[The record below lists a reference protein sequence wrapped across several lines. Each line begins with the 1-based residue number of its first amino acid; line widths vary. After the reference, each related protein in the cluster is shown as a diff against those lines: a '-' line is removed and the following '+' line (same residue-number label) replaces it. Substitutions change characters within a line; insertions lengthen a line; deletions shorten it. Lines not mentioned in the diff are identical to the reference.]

1 MFLVTY
7 AIMFIITGTDIIQYY
22 QERGDSDRGLAMG
35 SMAII
40 SGILMGADFIS
51 AFIQIVK

>member
-1 MFLVTY
+1 MFLATY
-7 AIMFIITGTDIIQYY
+7 AVMFIITGTDIIQYY
-22 QERGDSDRGLAMG
+22 QEKNDNERGLAMG

-40 SGILMGADFIS
+40 AGILMGADFVS

>member
-7 AIMFIITGTDIIQYY
+7 AIMFLITGTDIIRYY
-22 QERGDSDRGLAMG
+22 QGKDDSDRGLAMG

-40 SGILMGADFIS
+40 AGILMGADFVS

>member
-7 AIMFIITGTDIIQYY
+7 AVMFLITGTDIIQYY
-22 QERGDSDRGLAMG
+22 QGSEGNDRGLAMG
-35 SMAII
+35 SMAVIA
-40 SGILMGADFIS
+40 GILMGADFIS